1 MPDLSGRVQD
11 LENQMESV
19 VQDLLQRVDLVAA
32 SQQATN
38 WNQQFDTIDSTV
50 DTMRSQLQVLLVLYT
65 NLNIRFQSSVS
76 SLTSLTGARHY
87 GSFYSTGK
95 YTNPSA
101 TGTNLLMFTETDIAS
116 GISIVDGSRI
126 TISKSGIYDMQ
137 FSAQFHKTDAGSDAA
152 DIWVSKN
159 GTYLPWTNGRIV
171 LEGNGAYALP
181 SWNFIVSAVSG
192 DYFQWHWYSSDLNLE
207 LLAITGI
214 TNPIRPD
221 SPSTILTIVQEQ

>member
-1 MPDLSGRVQD
+1 MTLTGRVEA
-11 LENQMESV
+11 LENQMTFV
-19 VQDLLQRVDLVAA
+19 VQDLLQRIDLVA
-32 SQQATN
+32 SSTQSSN
-38 WNQQFDTIDSTV
+38 WDQQFETV
-50 DTMRSQLQVLLVLYT
+50 DTSVATMKSQLQVLQSLYT
-65 NLNIRFQSSVS
+65 NLYIRFQSTIGT
-76 SLTSLTGARHY
+76 LTALTGLKDY

-101 TGTNLLMFTETDIAS
+101 TGTNLLMFTETDIAN

-126 TISKSGIYDMQ
+126 TVSKSGIYDMQ
-137 FSAQFHKTDAGSDAA
+137 FSAQFHKTDAGSDDA

-181 SWNFIVSAVSG
+181 SWNFILPAVSG
-192 DYFQWHWYSSDLNLE
+192 DYFQWHWYSSDLNVE
-207 LLAITGI
+207 LLPITGI

-221 SPSTILTIVQEQ
+221 SPSTVVTIVQEQ